1 MSSQELPA
9 GAEALAPHQRDFLAD
24 ILASEF
30 YRWCGVEVLEIGG
43 EESRLRFRPR
53 SEMLAPWG
61 TLNGS
66 LLNALLELP
75 SFLAL
80 LPKLEAEEGAVT
92 NDIFIQQLR
101 AVPGDAEVTLRGRL
115 LRRSRSMAWTEA
127 EARVEDRLCATARIT
142 KSVVP
147 TPR

>member
-1 MSSQELPA
+1 MSSPNLPA

-43 EESRLRFRPR
+43 EESSLRFRPR

-80 LPKLEAEEGAVT
+80 LPKLSAEEGADVNT
-92 NDIFIQQLR
+92 TSGWLGHPALVVAAKGGHVDTVRMLL
-101 AVPGDAEVTLRGRL
+101 PGGVQ
-115 LRRSRSMAWTEA
+115 
-127 EARVEDRLCATARIT
+127 
-142 KSVVP
+142 
-147 TPR
+147 